1 MNTTINALLAAI
13 AVTAPA
19 SAAPRLL
26 VKTTITQTSAKGDKD
41 VWAAPRVI
49 VESGKEGITQLGNQ
63 LRMLEYA
70 VTPTLLDNG
79 TVDVRAVL
87 TERND
92 GKKAEKLAAP
102 RIKARLGEKA
112 EIRVGNVAFQTITSL
127 AK

>member
-1 MNTTINALLAAI
+1 
-13 AVTAPA
+13 
-19 SAAPRLL
+19 
-26 VKTTITQTSAKGDKD
+26 
-41 VWAAPRVI
+41 
-49 VESGKEGITQLGNQ
+49 
-63 LRMLEYA
+63 MLEYA

-112 EIRVGNVAFQTITSL
+112 EIRVGNVAFQTTTSL

>member
-13 AVTAPA
+13 AVTATA

-26 VKTTITQTSAKGDKD
+26 VETTITQTSAKGDKD
-41 VWAAPRVI
+41 VWAVPRVI
-49 VESGKEGITQLGNQ
+49 VESGQEGIAQLGNQ
-63 LRMLEYA
+63 LGKLEYA

-87 TERND
+87 TERPD
-92 GKKAEKLAAP
+92 GKKAEQLAAP

-112 EIRVGNVAFQTITSL
+112 EIRVGNVAFQTTTSL